1 MHSCSLNHHCH
12 GGNSNYE
19 IDTSQEK
26 YDEGKP
32 TGEVQVFMEQRRKCY
47 HHRTTI
53 YVPVPVQDKTG
64 VLGKMNSP
72 EPTPEAH
79 TV

>member
-1 MHSCSLNHHCH
+1 
-12 GGNSNYE
+12 
-19 IDTSQEK
+19 
-26 YDEGKP
+26 
-32 TGEVQVFMEQRRKCY
+32 MEQRRKWY

-53 YVPVPVQDKTG
+53 YVPVPVLDKTG

-79 TV
+79 TVCTNMRGYCYCHCHSWDSTS